1 MDLSIVNND
10 YYLSGMAALI
20 GDIDKQLMIMLRDG
34 RTLIAYLRSL
44 DQFGN
49 LVLHQAFER
58 ICVGRQYA
66 DIPRGLFVIRGENVL
81 LIGELD
87 FHQPIRVPLVEVTI
101 EEILKLQKE
110 DIEKKGRIEK
120 LRQKAMIEHGLVDD
134 GNPIEE
140 HY

>member
-20 GDIDKQLMIMLRDG
+20 GDIDKQLMVMLRDG
-34 RTLIAYLRSL
+34 RTLIAFLRSL

-58 ICVGRQYA
+58 ICIGRQYA

-81 LIGELD
+81 FIGELD
-87 FHQPIRVPLVEVTI
+87 FHQSLRVPLIEVTI

-120 LRQKAMIEHGLVDD
+120 LRQKAMIEHGLVDE

>member
-20 GDIDKQLMIMLRDG
+20 GDVDKQLMVMLRDG

-58 ICVGRQYA
+58 ICIGRQYA

-81 LIGELD
+81 FIGELD
-87 FHQPIRVPLVEVTI
+87 FHQPLRVPLIEVTI

-110 DIEKKGRIEK
+110 DIEKKEHIEK
-120 LRQKAMIEHGLVDD
+120 LRQKAMIEHGLIDE

>member
-1 MDLSIVNND
+1 MDLSIVND
-10 YYLSGMAALI
+10 DFYLSGMAALI
-20 GDIDKQLMIMLRDG
+20 GDIDKQLMVMLRDG
-34 RTLIAYLRSL
+34 RTLIAFLRSL

-58 ICVGRQYA
+58 ICVGQQYA

-87 FHQPIRVPLVEVTI
+87 FYKPLRVPLYEVSI
-101 EEILKLQKE
+101 EEILKLQKQ
-110 DIEKKGRIEK
+110 DIEKKEHIEK
-120 LRQKAMIEHGLVDD
+120 LRQKAMIEHGLVDE

>member
-20 GDIDKQLMIMLRDG
+20 GDIDKQLMVMLRDG

-81 LIGELD
+81 FIGELD
-87 FHQPIRVPLVEVTI
+87 FHQPLRVPMIEVSI

-110 DIEKKGRIEK
+110 DLEKKERIEK

>member
-20 GDIDKQLMIMLRDG
+20 GDVDKQLMVMLRDG
-34 RTLIAYLRSL
+34 RTLIAFLRSL

-58 ICVGRQYA
+58 ICIGRQYA

-81 LIGELD
+81 FIGELD
-87 FHQPIRVPLVEVTI
+87 FHQPLRVPLVEVTI

-110 DIEKKGRIEK
+110 DIEKKERIEK
-120 LRQKAMIEHGLVDD
+120 LRQKAMIEHGLVDE

>member
-20 GDIDKQLMIMLRDG
+20 GDIDKQLMVMLRDG
-34 RTLIAYLRSL
+34 RTLIAFLRSL

-58 ICVGRQYA
+58 ICIGHQYA

-81 LIGELD
+81 FIGELD
-87 FHQPIRVPLVEVTI
+87 FHQPLRVPLIEVTI

-120 LRQKAMIEHGLVDD
+120 LRQKAMIEHGLVGE